1 MSLSLAAH
9 VTLTDTEE
17 GMVLL
22 DERSGR
28 YWQLNST
35 GADVLRRLRNGGTV
49 DSAVA
54 MLRDRYPDAAKQI
67 ADDVGKLVDALR
79 AARVMTP

>member
-1 MSLSLAAH
+1 
-9 VTLTDTEE
+9 
-17 GMVLL
+17 
-22 DERSGR
+22 
-28 YWQLNST
+28 
-35 GADVLRRLRNGGTV
+35 
-49 DSAVA
+49 